1 MSDSTPGSSAPG
13 ATEVAAG
20 GGGRHLP
27 TAIAVGLL
35 LAALFL
41 GSLFTD
47 TRAFV
52 GVIALLSVIGI
63 IETGQTFREVG
74 RPLAV
79 PVLLVAIPV
88 MLAGAYRAGTA
99 GMVVGIVVLV
109 AGAVAWELAAH
120 ERRDV
125 MSTLGNT
132 LLLGLWVGFLAS
144 FAVLLVTRPVDGQV
158 AILAV
163 CGGAIF
169 GDIGGF
175 VFGSWLGRRPVAPT
189 VSPNKTWEGLV
200 GSIVT
205 AAVVGAIALPQLGT
219 LFQSPL
225 VGAAVAAVAALGGF
239 LGDLTESM
247 LKRDLGV
254 KDLGRVLPGHGGVL
268 DRVDGIL
275 VALPL
280 GYYLLALL
288 GV

>member
-1 MSDSTPGSSAPG
+1 MSEPTSPDGG
-13 ATEVAAG
+13 ATASSSGRNLPVAIG
-20 GGGRHLP
+20 
-27 TAIAVGLL
+27 VGVV
-35 LAALFL
+35 LAAVFL

-47 TRAFV
+47 ARAFV
-52 GVIALLSVIGI
+52 GVIALLSVVGV
-63 IETGQTFREVG
+63 IETGQTFREIG

-88 MLAGAYRAGTA
+88 MLVGAYRAGTA
-99 GMVVGIVVLV
+99 GLMVGVVVLL

-120 ERRDV
+120 ARDRV
-125 MSTLGNT
+125 LDTLGT
-132 LLLGLWVGFLAS
+132 TVFLGLWIGFLAS
-144 FAVLLVTRPVDGQV
+144 FAVLLLTRPVDGQV
-158 AILAV
+158 AVLAV

-175 VFGSWLGRRPVAPT
+175 VFGSWLGKHRIAPT

-200 GSIVT
+200 GSVVT
-205 AAVVGAIALPQLGT
+205 SAVLGAIVLPQVGT
-219 LFQSPL
+219 LFSSPW
-225 VGAAVAAVAALGGF
+225 VAAGVAGIAAVGGF

-280 GYYLLALL
+280 GYYLLALTA
-288 GV
+288 